1 MVSVPSQATLDCQFV
16 IQAAGALRLKE
27 FDFFHLAYRRWWGR
41 EAQVKTLE
49 RSFAAYMFHEVV
61 PPWVRHLTREVIRC
75 MESNTLNAESLGATL
90 YQRFEP
96 TPPLGR
102 LYVAATAALT
112 LVLFLLIFA
121 VPSDRAGGDAAGCP
135 GAIVSK
141 PMENWIYAIAGKR
154 PPPCDPF
161 KDWK

>member
-1 MVSVPSQATLDCQFV
+1 MDCQFV

-27 FDFFHLAYRRWWGR
+27 FDFFRLAYRRWWGR
-41 EAQVKTLE
+41 EAQEKALE
-49 RSFAAYMFHEVV
+49 RTFAAYMFHEVV
-61 PPWVRHLTREVIRC
+61 PPWVRHLTREVLRC
-75 MESNTLNAESLGATL
+75 TATGTLNPESLGATL
-90 YQRFEP
+90 YRRLEP

-121 VPSDRAGGDAAGCP
+121 VPSDPAGRDVAACP

-141 PMENWIYAIAGKR
+141 SMENWVYAIAGRR

-161 KDWK
+161 KHWK